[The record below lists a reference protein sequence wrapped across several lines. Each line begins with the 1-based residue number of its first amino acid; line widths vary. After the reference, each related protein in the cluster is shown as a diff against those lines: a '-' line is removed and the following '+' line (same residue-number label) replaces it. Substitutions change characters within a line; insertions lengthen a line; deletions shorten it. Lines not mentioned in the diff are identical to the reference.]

1 MSWVTL
7 MDDIDRAIID
17 RLQGDFPIC
26 ERPYAE
32 AAVALGIDED
42 DLLARLQH
50 LLDRRVLTRFGP
62 MFQIERMGG
71 AFVLAA
77 MCVPEADWDGVVD
90 TVNAFPEVAHNYRRE
105 SQQAGALTEFNM
117 WFVLA
122 TETPAGI
129 AEAVKKIEVASGLPV
144 YPFPKLKEYFV
155 EMKLAVR
162 A

>member
-1 MSWVTL
+1 
-7 MDDIDRAIID
+7 
-17 RLQGDFPIC
+17 
-26 ERPYAE
+26 
-32 AAVALGIDED
+32 
-42 DLLARLQH
+42 
-50 LLDRRVLTRFGP
+50 
-62 MFQIERMGG
+62 
-71 AFVLAA
+71 
-77 MCVPEADWDGVVD
+77 
-90 TVNAFPEVAHNYRRE
+90 
-105 SQQAGALTEFNM
+105 M